1 MLPPI
6 RLGLQGSI
14 LSASPLRR
22 KQSGFGLRNSAGREE
37 CGPRGQR
44 GLDVEAGVS
53 IMSPDTSGQGPG
65 GPPVSWSV
73 KGGRTRG
80 AQQVP
85 VRLQRAMPG
94 TACTER
100 ASDDSTMSLSLS
112 CPGNSTLIR
121 PTKQR
126 QGVDTTLKLP
136 ESSFPRPRTC
146 VSSERKPD
154 SMGKRQNV
162 PSHLCDR

>member
-1 MLPPI
+1 MLPPV

-22 KQSGFGLRNSAGREE
+22 KQSGFGLRNCRERGVWATGSAG
-37 CGPRGQR
+37 
-44 GLDVEAGVS
+44 
-53 IMSPDTSGQGPG
+53 PG
-65 GPPVSWSV
+65 C
-73 KGGRTRG
+73 GGRCVNYEPRLLWPGPWRTSRFVVCEGRKDTRSPAG
-80 AQQVP
+80 SREAS
-85 VRLQRAMPG
+85 ASHAG

-100 ASDDSTMSLSLS
+100 ASDDSTMSPSLS